1 MDGEISSGGL
11 WEIWFAI
18 FVVGAIFLFVGK
30 LRFGKRYYDRQ
41 EKRWLHSY
49 VERKLVNEDEDG
61 PGRIVKVRDLD
72 AEARKEVDVALKEN
86 AATKPASTVPAPSVA
101 PPRPKK

>member
-1 MDGEISSGGL
+1 MDGAVSGNTL
-11 WEIWFAI
+11 WAIWFAI
-18 FVVGAIFLFVGK
+18 FAVGAIFLFVAK

-49 VERKLVNEDEDG
+49 VERKLVNEDEEG

-86 AATKPASTVPAPSVA
+86 AAAKPTNNVPAPSVV
-101 PPRPKK
+101 PPRSKK